1 MSKKPHSEKTAQENI
16 KEQFISELEDK
27 IAVKTDAMML
37 ELTDK
42 KPTFLIKGDKYDF
55 INEVVKMVISNML
68 KTFDPMINFKCKCG
82 AMYQWG
88 LRSLPDKNFRC
99 SCGWMIIKYERPAFN
114 NN

>member
-42 KPTFLIKGDKYDF
+42 KPTFLIKGDKFDF
-55 INEVVKMVISNML
+55 INDVVKMVIADML
-68 KTFDPMINFKCKCG
+68 KTFNPSINFKCKCG
-82 AMYQWG
+82 AVYQWN
-88 LRSLPDKNFRC
+88 LRSLPDKDFRC
-99 SCGWMIIKYERPAFN
+99 SCGWAIIKYE
-114 NN
+114 